1 MLDLTVE
8 LGLGE
13 GVNRSFVTEVFAVG
27 TVFVVEVRNV
37 LVGAGLVNSERVS
50 VESSVIDLTVGV
62 CRTVELCTV
71 GVVALVG
78 SVVLAFETTL
88 LSVTGLSV
96 KDCWTVGVC
105 TFDRD
110 DLLIKPDVIE
120 RFDMMDVAGT
130 LLMVDCVVEVRLD
143 AVEED
148 AIREEEET
156 LLTVDCVVELA
167 LVEVRLDFV
176 ERVELLDLGLLDRE
190 IVVLMELDIVICVV
204 GLRPA
209 ELKLDFVEVVGPSEE
224 GETLLEVI
232 CVLDVR
238 LDKV

>member
-13 GVNRSFVTEVFAVG
+13 GVDRSFVTEVFAVG

-37 LVGAGLVNSERVS
+37 LVEVVLVNSERVS

-120 RFDMMDVAGT
+120 RFDKMDVAGT
-130 LLMVDCVVEVRLD
+130 LLMIDCVVEVRL
-143 AVEED
+143 D

-156 LLTVDCVVELA
+156 LLTVDCIVELA

-176 ERVELLDLGLLDRE
+176 ERVGATD
-190 IVVLMELDIVICVV
+190 
-204 GLRPA
+204 
-209 ELKLDFVEVVGPSEE
+209 E
-224 GETLLEVI
+224 GETLLEADWVFE
-232 CVLDVR
+232 VR
-238 LDKV
+238 LDVGERVATVDKV